1 MRWPGGALIGTM
13 KRMTTSPVLTFHD
26 GNTIPQLGYG
36 VWQVEDDVAEKVVV
50 QALEAGF
57 RHIDTAKIYG
67 NEAGVGR
74 AIERSGLT
82 PADIFVTTKLWN
94 SDQGYESTLKAFE
107 DSLERLGLESLD
119 LYLIHW
125 EQPKQDKY
133 VDTWKALIELQ
144 KRGRVKSIGVSNF
157 TKEGLQRLIDE
168 TGIVPVINQIELHPF
183 FNQAELRAFNN
194 SLGIL
199 TQAWSPLG
207 QGGELLEHPVVTAIA
222 AKKNASPAQVVI
234 AWHLALGNVVIP
246 QSVTESRLQENFAAL
261 DVTLDAEDIQAI
273 SALDRTAEGGG
284 RIGPDP
290 AVSDF
295 A

>member
-1 MRWPGGALIGTM
+1 
-13 KRMTTSPVLTFHD
+13 MTFSPELTFND

-36 VWQVEDDVAEKVVV
+36 VWQVEDDVAEKVVI
-50 QALEAGF
+50 QAFEAGY

-74 AIERSGLT
+74 AIERSGLK
-82 PADIFVTTKLWN
+82 PEELFITTKLWN
-94 SDQGYESTLKAFE
+94 ADQGYDSTLQAFE
-107 DSLERLGLESLD
+107 QSMERLGLETLD
-119 LYLIHW
+119 IYLIHW
-125 EQPKQDKY
+125 MQPKQDKY

-144 KRGRVKSIGVSNF
+144 KQGRVKTIGVSNF

-168 TGIVPVINQIELHPF
+168 TGVVPAINQIELHPF
-183 FNQAELRAFNN
+183 FNQAELREFNA
-194 SLGIL
+194 SKGIL

-207 QGGELLEHPVVTAIA
+207 QGGELLESAVIGQIA
-222 AKKNASPAQVVI
+222 AKHNATPAQVVI
-234 AWHLALGNVVIP
+234 AWHLAIGNVVIP
-246 QSVTESRLQENFAAL
+246 KSVTESRIRENYAAL
-261 DVTLDAEDIQAI
+261 DVTLDETDVQAI
-273 SALDRTAEGGG
+273 NGLDNSAEGAG

>member
-1 MRWPGGALIGTM
+1 
-13 KRMTTSPVLTFHD
+13 MTLSPELTFND

-50 QALEAGF
+50 QAFDAGF

-74 AIERSGLT
+74 AIERSGLN
-82 PADIFVTTKLWN
+82 PEDIFITTKLWN
-94 SDQGYESTLKAFE
+94 ADQGFESTLAAFE
-107 DSLERLGLESLD
+107 ASMERLGLETLD

-125 EQPKQDKY
+125 QQPQQDKF

-144 KRGRVKSIGVSNF
+144 KRGRVRSIGVSNF
-157 TKEGLQRLIDE
+157 TTEGLQRIIDE
-168 TGIVPVINQIELHPF
+168 TGVVPAINQVELHPF
-183 FNQAELRAFNN
+183 FNQAELRAFNA
-194 SLGIL
+194 SKGIL

-207 QGGELLEHPVVTAIA
+207 QGGELLEHPAIAEIA
-222 AKKNASPAQVVI
+222 AKHKATPAQVVI
-234 AWHLALGNVVIP
+234 AWHLAIGNVVIP
-246 QSVTESRLQENFAAL
+246 KSVTESRIRENYAAL
-261 DVTLDAEDIQAI
+261 DVRLDAADIEAI
-273 SALDRTAEGGG
+273 NGLDRTAEGAG

>member
-1 MRWPGGALIGTM
+1 
-13 KRMTTSPVLTFHD
+13 MTFSPELTFND

-36 VWQVEDDVAEKVVV
+36 VWQVEDDVAEKVVL
-50 QALEAGF
+50 QAFEAGF

-74 AIERSGLT
+74 AIERSGFK
-82 PADIFVTTKLWN
+82 PEEIFITTKLWN
-94 SDQGYESTLKAFE
+94 ADQGYESTLKAFE
-107 DSLERLGLESLD
+107 ESMERLGLETLD

-125 EQPKQDKY
+125 MQPKQDKY

-144 KRGRVKSIGVSNF
+144 KQGRVKTIGVSNF

-168 TGIVPVINQIELHPF
+168 TGVVPAINQVELHPF
-183 FNQAELRAFNN
+183 FSQAELREFNA
-194 SLGIL
+194 SKGIL

-207 QGGELLEHPVVTAIA
+207 QGGELLESAVISEIA
-222 AKKNASPAQVVI
+222 SKHGATPAQVVI
-234 AWHLALGNVVIP
+234 AWHLAIGNVVIP
-246 QSVTESRLQENFAAL
+246 KSVTESRIRENYAAL
-261 DVTLDAEDIQAI
+261 DVTLDETDIQAI
-273 SALDRTAEGGG
+273 NGLDRSAEDAG

>member
-1 MRWPGGALIGTM
+1 
-13 KRMTTSPVLTFHD
+13 MTLSPVLTFND

-50 QALEAGF
+50 QAFEAGF

-74 AIERSGLT
+74 AIERSGLSA
-82 PADIFVTTKLWN
+82 ADIFITTKLWN
-94 SDQGYESTLKAFE
+94 ADQGYESTLKAFE
-107 DSLERLGLESLD
+107 ESMERLGLETLD

-125 EQPKQDKY
+125 MQPKQDKY

-144 KRGRVKSIGVSNF
+144 KQGRVKTIGVSNF

-168 TGIVPVINQIELHPF
+168 TGVVPAINQVELHPF
-183 FNQAELRAFNN
+183 FNQSELREFNA
-194 SLGIL
+194 SKGIL

-207 QGGELLEHPVVTAIA
+207 QGGELLESPVIAQIA
-222 AKKNASPAQVVI
+222 AKHGATPAQVVI
-234 AWHLALGNVVIP
+234 AWHLAIGNVVIP
-246 QSVTESRLQENFAAL
+246 KSVTESRIRENYAAL
-261 DVTLDAEDIQAI
+261 EVSLDETDVQAI
-273 SALDRTAEGGG
+273 NGLDKSAEGAG

>member
-1 MRWPGGALIGTM
+1 
-13 KRMTTSPVLTFHD
+13 MTFSPVLTFND

-36 VWQVEDDVAEKVVV
+36 VWQVEDDVAEKVVA
-50 QALEAGF
+50 QAFEAGF

-74 AIERSGLT
+74 AIEQSGLK
-82 PADIFVTTKLWN
+82 PEEIFITTKLWN
-94 SDQGYESTLKAFE
+94 ADQGYESTLKAFE
-107 DSLERLGLESLD
+107 ESMERLGLETLD
-119 LYLIHW
+119 MYLIHW
-125 EQPKQDKY
+125 QQPKQDKY

-144 KRGRVKSIGVSNF
+144 KRGRVKTIGVSNF

-168 TGIVPVINQIELHPF
+168 TGVVPAINQIELHPF
-183 FNQAELRAFNN
+183 FNQAELREFNA
-194 SLGIL
+194 SHGIL

-207 QGGELLEHPVVTAIA
+207 QGGALLESPVIAQIA
-222 AKKNASPAQVVI
+222 AKHGATPAQVVI
-234 AWHLALGNVVIP
+234 AWHLAIGNVVIP
-246 QSVTESRLQENFAAL
+246 KSVTESRIRENYAAL
-261 DVTLDAEDIQAI
+261 DVTLDETDIQAI
-273 SALDRTAEGGG
+273 NGLDDSAEGAG

>member
-1 MRWPGGALIGTM
+1 
-13 KRMTTSPVLTFHD
+13 MTSSPELTFND

-50 QALEAGF
+50 QAFEAGY

-74 AIERSGLT
+74 AIARSGLK
-82 PADIFVTTKLWN
+82 PEEIFITTKLWN
-94 SDQGYESTLKAFE
+94 ADQGYDSTLKAFE
-107 DSLERLGLESLD
+107 ESMERLGLETLD

-125 EQPKQDKY
+125 MQPKQDKY

-144 KRGRVKSIGVSNF
+144 KQGRVKTIGVSNF

-168 TGIVPVINQIELHPF
+168 TGVVPAIHQIELHPF
-183 FNQAELRAFNN
+183 FNQAELREFNA
-194 SLGIL
+194 SHGIL
-199 TQAWSPLG
+199 TEAWSPLG
-207 QGGELLEHPVVTAIA
+207 QGGELLESPVIAQIA
-222 AKKNASPAQVVI
+222 AKHNATPAQVVI
-234 AWHLALGNVVIP
+234 AWHLAIGNVVIP
-246 QSVTESRLQENFAAL
+246 KSVTESRIRENYAAL
-261 DVTLDAEDIQAI
+261 DVTLDQTDVEAI
-273 SALDRTAEGGG
+273 NGLDRSAEGAG
-284 RIGPDP
+284 RIGADP

>member
-1 MRWPGGALIGTM
+1 
-13 KRMTTSPVLTFHD
+13 MTFSPVLTFND

-50 QALEAGF
+50 QAFEAGF

-82 PADIFVTTKLWN
+82 PEEIFITTKLWN
-94 SDQGYESTLKAFE
+94 ADQGYESTLKAFE
-107 DSLERLGLESLD
+107 ESMERLGLDTLD

-125 EQPKQDKY
+125 MQPKQDKY
-133 VDTWKALIELQ
+133 VETWKALIELQ
-144 KRGRVKSIGVSNF
+144 KQGRVKTIGVSNF

-168 TGIVPVINQIELHPF
+168 TGVVPAINQVELHPF
-183 FNQAELRAFNN
+183 FNQAELREFNA
-194 SLGIL
+194 SKGIL

-207 QGGELLEHPVVTAIA
+207 QGGELLESAVIGQIA
-222 AKKNASPAQVVI
+222 AKHGATPAQVVI
-234 AWHLALGNVVIP
+234 AWHLAIGNVVIP
-246 QSVTESRLQENFAAL
+246 KSVTESRIRENYAAL
-261 DVTLDAEDIQAI
+261 DVSLDETDVQAI
-273 SALDRTAEGGG
+273 NGLDNSAEGAG

>member
-1 MRWPGGALIGTM
+1 
-13 KRMTTSPVLTFHD
+13 MTFSPVLTFND

-50 QALEAGF
+50 QAFEAGF

-74 AIERSGLT
+74 AIARSGLK
-82 PADIFVTTKLWN
+82 PEEIFITTKVWN
-94 SDQGYESTLKAFE
+94 ADQGYESTLKAFE
-107 DSLERLGLESLD
+107 ESMERLGLETLD
-119 LYLIHW
+119 MYLIHW
-125 EQPKQDKY
+125 MQPKQDKY

-144 KRGRVKSIGVSNF
+144 KQGRVKTIGVSNF

-168 TGIVPVINQIELHPF
+168 TGVVPAINQVELHPF
-183 FNQAELRAFNN
+183 FNQAKLREFNA
-194 SLGIL
+194 SKGIL

-207 QGGELLEHPVVTAIA
+207 QGGELLESAVIGQIA
-222 AKKNASPAQVVI
+222 AKHDATPAQVVI
-234 AWHLALGNVVIP
+234 AWHLAIGNVVIP
-246 QSVTESRLQENFAAL
+246 KSVTESRIRENYAAL
-261 DVTLDAEDIQAI
+261 NVSLDETDVQAI
-273 SALDRTAEGGG
+273 NGMDNSAEGAG
-284 RIGPDP
+284 RIGADP

>member
-1 MRWPGGALIGTM
+1 
-13 KRMTTSPVLTFHD
+13 MTSSPTLTFND
-26 GNTIPQLGYG
+26 GKTIPQLGYG
-36 VWQVEDDVAEKVVV
+36 VWQVEDDIAEKVVF
-50 QALEAGF
+50 QAFQAGF

-74 AIERSGLT
+74 AIASSGLS
-82 PADIFVTTKLWN
+82 PEEIFITTKLWN
-94 SDQGYESTLKAFE
+94 ADQGYESTLAAFE
-107 DSLERLGLESLD
+107 ESMERLGLETLD

-125 EQPKQDKY
+125 LQPKQDKY

-157 TKEGLQRLIDE
+157 TIEGLQRIIDE
-168 TGIVPVINQIELHPF
+168 TGVVPAINQVELHPF
-183 FNQAELRAFNN
+183 FNQSELREFHA
-194 SLGIL
+194 SKGIL

-207 QGGELLEHPVVTAIA
+207 QGGELLEDATIAAIA
-222 AKKNASPAQVVI
+222 GKHGATPAQVVI
-234 AWHLALGNVVIP
+234 AWHLAIGNVVIP
-246 QSVTESRLQENFAAL
+246 KSVTDARIRENFEAL
-261 DVTLDAEDIQAI
+261 NVTLDTDDIAAI
-273 SALDRTAEGGG
+273 NGLDRTAAGAG